1 MSLANVKILGL
12 REYEN
17 LLHEKKNLVFPIDFP
32 LTKTQKSLSAN
43 TKSLLIDKYLKKPPK
58 HRINYQ
64 RIGFPYPF
72 ESNFGLLASIFSE
85 LLPVEILMFSK
96 GIPQERAIICMLN
109 KEDLIL
115 CEEILKKKEK
125 NSTIIYR
132 ESLKKRTLGD
142 LKALKEEKL
151 MEYLS
156 KIKIEREI
164 IGFLTCGDF
173 SRNECKGKG
182 IGFVAKE
189 RIQAIFKERKEFFAL
204 VRNSGSRYYYLCEVK
219 EIRNL

>member
-1 MSLANVKILGL
+1 
-12 REYEN
+12 
-17 LLHEKKNLVFPIDFP
+17 
-32 LTKTQKSLSAN
+32 LSAS
-43 TKSLLIDKYLKKPPK
+43 TKSVLIEKYLKKPPK
-58 HRINYQ
+58 KRINYQ

-72 ESNFGLLASIFSE
+72 ESNFECLASDFGE

-96 GIPQERAIICMLN
+96 GIPQERAIICMFN

-125 NSTIIYR
+125 NSTIMYR
-132 ESLKKRTLGD
+132 ENLKKRTLGD

-151 MEYLS
+151 MENLK

-173 SRNECKGKG
+173 SRKECKGKG
-182 IGFVAKE
+182 IGFIKKE
-189 RIQAIFKERKEFFAL
+189 IIQVIFKERKEFFAL
-204 VRNSGSRYYYLCEVK
+204 VRNPGSRYYYLCEVK